1 MKTFESF
8 VFPMIPSDLRE
19 KLFDDDKLMIVV
31 GVLGKSFEPHCN
43 KLLNFDLLHTHPSL
57 DDETVT
63 DGRVKF
69 FFRPEGNT
77 LFLHFDATFDNF
89 VVMQLAEQMM
99 SKTVENPAHFIEFNS
114 AIRTR
119 FARVLLLA
127 LQVCHIIVLVEPS
140 VSFDMSYLSIFKSLK
155 IIREKY
161 VLKFLPKLLKN
172 ANVGSFMGKEC
183 RLCSPRLIFMFNMPD
198 SSETLDPEDQDN
210 LETKVEDYVNKI
222 FRNEFIITNNSAMS
236 LFSVTKNRQF
246 VFYNNLKS
254 HRQDP
259 LMDSIDMLS
268 SYLNKQQKTSTGT
281 LPEKDEQEI
290 MDEVRPYDFFGFPLK
305 YHFNVNID
313 EFEDDNERSILG
325 LINDHVIDGLENEF
339 DENNIGGRQKT
350 KIHFALPSTH
360 AWFEMFKY
368 MYELF
373 IENPN
378 APYYDAYDP
387 DYKAFLEN
395 FHDIVDID
403 ERFFGEICEHGLEL
417 AMMNYKEMLPSH
429 YSASFHETK
438 YQAAQNLLME
448 YARGPELKI
457 SIEKLKEYCDSI
469 WQSGKQQCEYPSLRG
484 NPCVLGKHKPIDAS
498 EHSSGVIYVSSC
510 NCGRTQGHRED
521 PYTIRQANY
530 EFYQIIAKSC
540 SNCNRLE
547 RVQFPIFEPSIS
559 DFRAAEFINK
569 NFSNLMSF
577 DSTGRTASDIGP
589 NFRPTHENSLFLSG
603 SQKSQNSSASLSF
616 NIASY
621 GEEDELEG
629 STRKKIGDRRD
640 QQAETAEEENDQG
653 QFKTNHTDSDE
664 NLADDDNDK
673 DNDDDDD
680 VQMMKINARMNEI
693 LINVG
698 ESEKER
704 SSSNET
710 KQATG
715 LNRQPSTTEY
725 LPGMLHAASPA
736 GLLPRFPSWSLV
748 CLGSSSIYTHNTGL
762 PEHVQSG
769 FLSGSNFLLPWDVSV
784 RLVHAQSWAAS
795 YEKIRNR
802 KKGNQHSSKGL
813 EHNNTF
819 NLKIFIGVEYEC
831 LRGHRFIMNAP
842 DSILRSGTEISRE
855 SGNKVVFSDM
865 PIYFPCPCRNTI
877 NNTAQLM
884 RVHIITPKAPV
895 NVIIDPKVK
904 IFQNNMESSITFTS
918 GMVTPIK
925 LTQSSYWMLRL
936 PFVYEGDTGPLM
948 APTNVN
954 PSSAIMHG
962 VLMAGMYGIRE
973 NELNE
978 ETGVGASNQT
988 GSSVG

>member
-1 MKTFESF
+1 MKPFESF
-8 VFPMIPSDLRE
+8 VFPTIPSELRE
-19 KLFDDDKLMIVV
+19 RFLDDEKQMVVV
-31 GVLGKSFEPHCN
+31 GVLGKSFEPHCS
-43 KLLNFDLLHTHPSL
+43 KLLNFDLLHTHPGL
-57 DDETVT
+57 GDETGT

-89 VVMQLAEQMM
+89 VLMQLAEQML
-99 SKTVENPAHFIEFNS
+99 SKQPDGNPAHFIEFNS

-127 LQVCHIIVLVEPS
+127 LQVCHILVLVEPS

-161 VLKFLPKLLKN
+161 VLKFLPKLLRN
-172 ANVGSFMGKEC
+172 ADVGAFMGKEC
-183 RLCSPRLIFMFNMPD
+183 RLCSPRLIFMFNLPE
-198 SSETLDPEDQDN
+198 SSETHTPDDLEL
-210 LETKVEDYVNKI
+210 LETKVEDYINKI

-236 LFSVTKNRQF
+236 LFSVSKNKQF
-246 VFYNNLKS
+246 VFYNDLKS

-259 LMDSIDMLS
+259 LGESIELLS
-268 SYLNKQQKTSTGT
+268 SYLSKQQKTSTGT
-281 LPEKDEQEI
+281 LPEQDEQSI
-290 MDEVRPYDFFGFPLK
+290 LDSVRPYDFFGYPLK
-305 YHFNVNID
+305 YHFNMDVD
-313 EFEDDNERSILG
+313 VFDDDDDERSILG
-325 LINDHVIDGLENEF
+325 LINDHVVDGLETGF
-339 DENNIGGRQKT
+339 DETSVCGRQKS
-350 KIHFALPSTH
+350 KVHFALPSTF

-373 IENPN
+373 IVNPN

-403 ERFFGEICEHGLEL
+403 EQFFGEICEHGLEL
-417 AMMNYKEMLPSH
+417 AMMNYKEMLPPH
-429 YSASFHETK
+429 YSFSFHETK
-438 YQAAQNLLME
+438 YQAAQNLLMD
-448 YARGPELKI
+448 YARGPELKP

-498 EHSSGVIYVSSC
+498 EHSSGVIYVSAC

-547 RVQFPIFEPSIS
+547 RVQFPIFEPSVS

-577 DSTGRTASDIGP
+577 DSTGRTASDVAP
-589 NFRPTHENSLFLSG
+589 NFRTAHENSLFLSG
-603 SQKSQNSSASLSF
+603 SQKSQNTSESLSF
-616 NIASY
+616 NIGSEV
-621 GEEDELEG
+621 EEDELDG
-629 STRKKIGDRRD
+629 NVAKKIGDRRNR
-640 QQAETAEEENDQG
+640 QTVAEQNDQE
-653 QFKTNHTDSDE
+653 QFNTNRDDFGEDDE
-664 NLADDDNDK
+664 EVDEYNGDDEQILN
-673 DNDDDDD
+673 
-680 VQMMKINARMNEI
+680 INARMKEI
-693 LINVG
+693 VIKVG
-698 ESEKER
+698 G
-704 SSSNET
+704 SS
-710 KQATG
+710 KATG
-715 LNRQPSTTEY
+715 SQSNDATLPTALSRQPSTTEY

-784 RLVHAQSWAAS
+784 RLEHAQCWAAS

-802 KKGNQHSSKGL
+802 KKGNQHSSKGF
-813 EHNNTF
+813 EQNNTF
-819 NLKIFIGVEYEC
+819 TLKIFIGVEYEC
-831 LRGHRFIMNAP
+831 LRGHRFIMNGP
-842 DSILRSGTEISRE
+842 DSILRSATEIARD
-855 SGNKVVFSDM
+855 SGSKVVFNDM
-865 PIYFPCPCRNTI
+865 PIYYPCPCRNTI

-904 IFQNNMESSITFTS
+904 IFQNNMQNCITFTS
-918 GMVTPIK
+918 GMAAPIK
-925 LTQSSYWMLRL
+925 LPQSSYWILRL
-936 PFVYEGDTGPLM
+936 PFVYEGDSGPLA

-962 VLMAGMYGIRE
+962 ALMAGMYGIRE

-978 ETGVGASNQT
+978 ETAGGLLNPS
-988 GSSVG
+988 G